1 MLKTGLKL
9 KLVIF
14 FVLVAVLP
22 LLAGGIWTAV
32 GVRNHLFMNIHT
44 QNNMLAHQLSDGTDQ
59 LIRDRVNLVKTLAHM
74 PQVIK
79 MDPAELKPL
88 LKSIKEKNPDI
99 DAVGIMNSTGTQIAR
114 SDETKLLDLKDRS
127 YYKDVVAGK
136 DFAVSEVLISKSN
149 QKPICVVSAPIK
161 ENGSIKGIIHL
172 SLTLDSLGELI
183 ESTKAGK
190 SGYSFIADS
199 KGRVI
204 AHPNKQYIVDQK
216 DLSPLAPVQSGLE
229 GKTGF
234 VGFSDEG
241 KTWLASYARTPFLG
255 WIAVT
260 QQDQNEAL
268 AEANSM
274 VRNTLVVLFLGAL
287 FAALAGVFLS
297 NRVVKPI
304 ISLKDDVLN
313 MADGDL
319 TRLVHIKSND
329 EIGQLAQSVVKM
341 RDNLKHMVS
350 QLLDTGY
357 TLSES
362 ANQLASQAQQTS
374 AGATETAAT
383 VGQIAAAVD
392 QVSDAAREAATVS
405 GEAAREARNGSLSV
419 DRLVDRMN
427 SITTTTGE
435 ASRNIN
441 SLSETLTHINQIVEL
456 ITSIADQTNLLAL
469 NAAIEAA
476 RAGDQGRGFAV
487 VAEEVRKLAEQS
499 ANAAK
504 EIGHMIGEVQS
515 KSTLAV
521 SAMSAG
527 DSQVMEGAVVV
538 DEVGRN
544 FKTIIDSVGELADQI
559 NGLALAA
566 NQVSDGVQNVAGTTQ
581 EQTAAM
587 EEVASATE
595 HLARTS
601 FDLNELAKRFK
612 I

>member
-1 MLKTGLKL
+1 MT
-9 KLVIF
+9 F

-32 GVRNHLFMNIHT
+32 SVKNHLFMNIHT
-44 QNNMLAHQLSDGTDQ
+44 QNNMLAHELSDGTDQ

-88 LKSIKEKNPDI
+88 LKSIKEQNPDV

-114 SDETKLLDLKDRS
+114 SDDTKLLDLKDRS
-127 YYKDVVAGK
+127 YYKDVVAGR
-136 DFAVSEVLISKSN
+136 DFAVSEVLISKSS
-149 QKPICVVSAPIK
+149 QKPICVVAAPIK
-161 ENGSIKGIIHL
+161 ENGGIKGVIHL

-183 ESTKAGK
+183 ESTRAGE
-190 SGYSFIADS
+190 SGYSFITDG

-204 AHPNKQYIVDQK
+204 THPDKQYIVEQK
-216 DLSPLAPVQSGLE
+216 DLSSLTPVQLGME
-229 GKTGF
+229 VKTGF
-234 VGFSDEG
+234 ATFSDEG
-241 KTWLASYARTPFLG
+241 KTWLASYAQTPYLG

-287 FAALAGVFLS
+287 FAALAGVLLS
-297 NRVVKPI
+297 NKVVKPI
-304 ISLKDDVLN
+304 ASLNDDVLS

-319 TRLVHIKSND
+319 TRLVHIKSTD
-329 EIGQLAQSVVKM
+329 EIGQLARSVGIM
-341 RDNLKHMVS
+341 RDNLKQMVA
-350 QLLDTGY
+350 QLMDTGN
-357 TLSES
+357 TLSDS

-383 VGQIAAAVD
+383 LSQVVASVD
-392 QVSDAAREAATVS
+392 QVSDSARVSATVS
-405 GEAAREARNGSLSV
+405 SEAEKEAQNGSLSV
-419 DRLVDRMN
+419 DRLVETMN
-427 SITTTTGE
+427 SITSTTGE

-441 SLSETLTHINQIVEL
+441 SLSETLKHINQIVGL
-456 ITSIADQTNLLAL
+456 ITTISDQTNLLAL

-499 ANAAK
+499 SGAAK
-504 EIGHMIGEVQS
+504 EIGQMIGEVQS

-521 SAMSAG
+521 TAMAAG

-538 DEVGRN
+538 EEVGRN
-544 FKTIIDSVGELADQI
+544 FKTIIASVGVLADQI
-559 NGLALAA
+559 KGLSQAA
-566 NQVSDGVQNVAGTTQ
+566 DQVSDGVQNMAGTTQ
-581 EQTAAM
+581 QQTAAM
-587 EEVASATE
+587 EEVAAATE

-601 FDLNELAKRFK
+601 ADLNTLAKRFK
-612 I
+612 IQ

>member
-1 MLKTGLKL
+1 VT
-9 KLVIF
+9 F

-32 GVRNHLFMNIHT
+32 SVKNHLFMNIHT
-44 QNNMLAHQLSDGTDQ
+44 QNNMLAHELSDGTDQ

-88 LKSIKEKNPDI
+88 LKSIKEQNPDV

-114 SDETKLLDLKDRS
+114 SDDTKLLDLKDRS
-127 YYKDVVAGK
+127 YYKDVVAGR
-136 DFAVSEVLISKSN
+136 DFAVSEVLISKSS
-149 QKPICVVSAPIK
+149 QKPICVVAAPIK
-161 ENGSIKGIIHL
+161 ENGGIKGVIHL

-183 ESTKAGK
+183 ESTRAGE
-190 SGYSFIADS
+190 SGYSFITDG

-204 AHPNKQYIVDQK
+204 THPDKQYIVEQK
-216 DLSPLAPVQSGLE
+216 DLSSLTPVQLGME
-229 GKTGF
+229 VKTGF
-234 VGFSDEG
+234 ATFSDEG
-241 KTWLASYARTPFLG
+241 KTWLASYAQTPYLG

-287 FAALAGVFLS
+287 FAALAGVLLS
-297 NRVVKPI
+297 NKVVKPI
-304 ISLKDDVLN
+304 ASLNDDVLS

-319 TRLVHIKSND
+319 TRLVHIKSTD
-329 EIGQLAQSVVKM
+329 EIGQLARSVGIM
-341 RDNLKHMVS
+341 RDNLKQMVA
-350 QLLDTGY
+350 QLMDTGN
-357 TLSES
+357 TLSDS

-383 VGQIAAAVD
+383 LSQVVASVD
-392 QVSDAAREAATVS
+392 QVSDSARVSATVS
-405 GEAAREARNGSLSV
+405 SEAEKEAQNGSLSV
-419 DRLVDRMN
+419 DRLVETMN
-427 SITTTTGE
+427 SITSTTGE

-441 SLSETLTHINQIVEL
+441 SLSETLKHINQIVGL
-456 ITSIADQTNLLAL
+456 ITTISDQTNLLAL

-499 ANAAK
+499 SGAAK
-504 EIGHMIGEVQS
+504 EIGQMIGEVQS

-521 SAMSAG
+521 TAMAAG

-538 DEVGRN
+538 EEVGRN
-544 FKTIIDSVGELADQI
+544 FKTIIASVGVLADQI
-559 NGLALAA
+559 KGLSQAA
-566 NQVSDGVQNVAGTTQ
+566 DQVSDGVQNMAGTTQ
-581 EQTAAM
+581 QQTAAM
-587 EEVASATE
+587 EEVAAATE

-601 FDLNELAKRFK
+601 ADLNTLAKRFK
-612 I
+612 IQ